1 MPRKKK
7 ETVPELVTLS
17 LTDEDLAPIR
27 ARAQAHSKAA
37 DKFRSGAINAEL
49 NNPEIG
55 SLTVPQ
61 VTEFDM
67 SAAFNKAAVT
77 KAGLAGFNT
86 IRNLRKTP
94 QGWVFE
100 ALNETPHQ
108 L

>member
-7 ETVPELVTLS
+7 QAAPELVTLS

-27 ARAQAHSKAA
+27 ARAQAHSAAA
-37 DKFRSGAINAEL
+37 DRFRKGAISAEL

-67 SAAFNKAAVT
+67 SAAFTKVALGKAS
-77 KAGLAGFNT
+77 LAGFNAV
-86 IRNLRKTP
+86 RNLRKTP
-94 QGWVFE
+94 NGWVFE